1 MYIFFYPYAY
11 KIELDGSKERIKAL
25 RSIYYSSIIFIYT
38 KNISMSDLQTLYQ
51 TAIKFAAEK
60 HGRQKVKGSQ
70 NPYVVHLSNVAMEI
84 FMAAEHTPDFNLSL
98 AIQAALLHDTIE
110 DTKTMREEIE
120 EHFGEDISDA
130 VWALTKDKSLP
141 KTQRIFDSLTK
152 VKLQPKEVWAVK
164 LADRI
169 TNLQP
174 PPWNWSKDHISV
186 YRAESQIILTE
197 LREGNSYLA
206 ERLAAKIEEY
216 GKYC

>member
-1 MYIFFYPYAY
+1 MI
-11 KIELDGSKERIKAL
+11 
-25 RSIYYSSIIFIYT
+25 
-38 KNISMSDLQTLYQ
+38 NIQSLYQ

-98 AIQAALLHDTIE
+98 AIQAALLHDIIE
-110 DTKTMREEIE
+110 DTKTNREEIE
-120 EHFGEDISDA
+120 ELFGKEVADA

-141 KTQRIFDSLTK
+141 KTQRITDSLAK
-152 VKLQPKEVWAVK
+152 IKLQPKEVWAVK

-174 PPWNWSKDHISV
+174 PPHYWSKDHISV
-186 YRAESQIILTE
+186 YREESKVILHE

-206 ERLAAKIEEY
+206 NRLAGKIEVY
-216 GKYC
+216 AMYY